1 MKTKVKTGSSGQI
14 MRVSLATGREPSQCS
29 FSGFPSFLRVPDE
42 VNWMRRRK
50 EERAIDPSDLFIVL
64 YATVTGGAV
73 LGLLAMLDSS
83 LTVPHDMI

>member
-1 MKTKVKTGSSGQI
+1 MVKSC
-14 MRVSLATGREPSQCS
+14 VSLATGREPSQCS

-50 EERAIDPSDLFIVL
+50 EEDPSDLFIVL

-83 LTVPHDMI
+83 HCAT